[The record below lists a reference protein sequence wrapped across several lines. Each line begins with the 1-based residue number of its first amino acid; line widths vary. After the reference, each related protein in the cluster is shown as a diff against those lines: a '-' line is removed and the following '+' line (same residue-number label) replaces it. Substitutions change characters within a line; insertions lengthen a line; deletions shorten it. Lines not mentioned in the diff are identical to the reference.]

1 MGENVCK
8 WTDRVAPNS
17 YARSEVENALLPNIY
32 IGYSRK
38 VATVS
43 WVNTSTSHRMEY
55 AWCSSYFMQG
65 AGPSNQN
72 GGDWFTVFG
81 TQRRRPDTGV
91 ASDGSD
97 RTQRMCWDRART
109 RSTRQPRHFAT
120 VAHVTRPGIVE
131 EGPFCGPRANPIDL
145 LRRPPTPVE
154 ALVHNKFPPGTCSSN
169 CLPTFV

>member
-1 MGENVCK
+1 
-8 WTDRVAPNS
+8 
-17 YARSEVENALLPNIY
+17 
-32 IGYSRK
+32 
-38 VATVS
+38 
-43 WVNTSTSHRMEY
+43 
-55 AWCSSYFMQG
+55 MQG

-120 VAHVTRPGIVE
+120 VAHVTRPGIME
-131 EGPFCGPRANPIDL
+131 DRRPFLWSTGQRDL

-154 ALVHNKFPPGTCSSN
+154 APVHP
-169 CLPTFV
+169 